1 MKRTIK
7 YIVSCVAGVLMLS
20 GCNSLDQAPTNKFT
34 DDGFWKSP
42 DRAQMVLN
50 MAYSQ
55 MYSHGKIW
63 DDEAL
68 SDNLYEQRGNP
79 SSRVIRTGQ
88 ATPSTALFKDEW
100 KWLFEG
106 IKTCNVFMGKVDLV
120 PNMDEALKDRMKS
133 EIRFIRTYLYFR
145 MTNFYGDIPFFL
157 KDVTL
162 EQSRHL
168 SRTKKSEVIPVLI
181 EELETIIP
189 MLPSRNQLSG
199 DENGKITKA
208 AAMVLLARI
217 YLYDNKM
224 DKVAEICDKLIHD
237 QGTYGTYSLFQT
249 ATKNF
254 SAYENLF
261 TSAYEYNSEVILD
274 YSAMETVKQWS
285 TLYSQVPISCGANL
299 TQKAPTRELVDDYL
313 NIDGTLPASGDVTYS
328 NRDPR
333 LTATVVYN
341 GFKWYELRTSE
352 EPSIINI
359 RSGQDQFGE
368 ANNTPTGYYTRKYY
382 DPEHGLELKMWT
394 NIIMMRYAD
403 VLLMYAEAK
412 QAIGEFDATVWD
424 ETIKPIRERAGFLAK
439 ACEYPSGVTGDA
451 MRDLIR
457 RERRCELALE
467 GLRYYDLL
475 RWDLART
482 LLNGPVMSAAEF
494 NRTIDSRSYSDRD
507 RLWSLP
513 QEEMDLVPSL
523 KPNNS
528 GY

>member
-1 MKRTIK
+1 MKRKIN
-7 YIVSCVAGVLMLS
+7 YIVSCVAVALMLG
-20 GCNSLDQAPTNKFT
+20 GCNSLEQAPTNKFT
-34 DDGFWKSP
+34 DDGFWTTS

-50 MAYSQ
+50 MAYNQ
-55 MYSHGKIW
+55 MYNHNKIW
-63 DDEAL
+63 EDEAL
-68 SDNLYEQRGNP
+68 SDNFYEQRGNP

-88 ATPSTALFKDEW
+88 ATASTALFRDEW

-106 IKTCNVFMGKVDLV
+106 IKTSNVFMGKVDLV
-120 PNMDEALKDRMKS
+120 PNMDEAVKNRMKA
-133 EIRFIRTYLYFR
+133 EIRFIRAYLYFR

-157 KDVTL
+157 KDITL
-162 EQSRHL
+162 EQSRQM
-168 SRTKKSEVIPVLI
+168 SRTKKSEVIPVLLQ
-181 EELETIIP
+181 ELEQIIP
-189 MLPSRNQLSG
+189 MLPSRNQLSAS
-199 DENGKITKA
+199 ENGKITRA
-208 AAMVLLARI
+208 AAMVLLARV
-217 YLYDNKM
+217 YLYDNRM
-224 DKVAEICDKLIHD
+224 DKVAEICGKLIHD
-237 QGTYGTYSLFQT
+237 QATYGTYSLFQT

-274 YSAMETVKQWS
+274 YAAMQTVKQWDKH
-285 TLYSQVPISCGANL
+285 YSQVPISCGAFL
-299 TQKAPTRELVDDYL
+299 TQGAPTRELVDDYL
-313 NIDGTLPASGDVTYS
+313 NIDGTLPASGDMTYT

-341 GFKWYELRTSE
+341 GFKWYELRSTG
-352 EPSIINI
+352 EPSVINL
-359 RSGQDQFGE
+359 RSGTDKFGE
-368 ANNTPTGYYTRKYY
+368 GNNTPTGYYTRKYY
-382 DPEHGLELKMWT
+382 DPEHGTDLKMWT

-412 QAIGEFDATVWD
+412 QAVGEFDAAVWE
-424 ETIKPIRERAGFLAK
+424 ETIKPIRERAGFLSV
-439 ACEYPSGVTGDA
+439 ACEYPATVTGDA

-475 RWDLART
+475 RWELART
-482 LLNGPVMSAAEF
+482 RLNGLVMSAAEF
-494 NRTIDSRSYSDRD
+494 NLTVDSRSYSDRD